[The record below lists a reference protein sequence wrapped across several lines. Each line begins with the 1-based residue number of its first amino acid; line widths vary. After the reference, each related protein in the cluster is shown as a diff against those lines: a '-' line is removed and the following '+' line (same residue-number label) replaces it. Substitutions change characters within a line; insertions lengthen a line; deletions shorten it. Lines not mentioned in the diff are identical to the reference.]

1 MTLSGIGASPGVAV
15 GPVFRLEPEELAV
28 REAEIEDCDLDHEI
42 QAFRDALDLAR
53 HDLTAIRDG
62 IAAEVGENAAAI
74 YDAHLLI
81 LDDPDMIKAVESGVR
96 NRHRN
101 AAWVFQGV
109 MSSVAARFDKI
120 DDEYLRERR
129 SDILDCER
137 RVLRYLLGAARRS
150 VADLKAPAVIIAH
163 DLGPSEVAM
172 LPRDKVLA
180 FVLEVGGRTSHGA
193 IVARGRGIPA
203 VMSVKG
209 VLQAVK
215 AGDRAAVDG
224 FAGTVEVNP
233 DESRTTSFQ
242 RRLER
247 LRLQAGSLAAMLEQ
261 PAVTLDGRRI
271 ELAANIEQPPDAAE
285 AAEVGADGIGL
296 FRTEFFY
303 LNRVDR
309 PSEEEQYGAYRGVT
323 ETMAGRPV
331 IFRTMDLGGDKVAS
345 YLGVTHE
352 TNPFLGLRGIRLA
365 LASPEMFRTQIRAIY
380 RASAHGKVRMMFPMV
395 SSVEELLKT
404 LELRDR
410 VLADLKRD
418 RVPHDAHVETG
429 IMIET
434 PSAVWMADALA
445 KHAEFFSIGS
455 NDLIQYTLAMDRD
468 NERLAHLYEPL
479 DPAVLRSIAHT
490 VQAAHAA
497 GRWVGV
503 CGEMAGDPHTAAL
516 LVGLGVDELSVSCYD
531 LPRVK
536 AAVRSIRA
544 DAVRAV
550 AEQALASASAAP
562 VRALVRERI
571 DALMPSYLSLD
582 RDATEF
588 ERTLVAAPAPA
599 KRSSKPATRVMPRPA
614 EKPAGKAAGKQAAR
628 EGSKSAA
635 RRVR

>member
-96 NRHRN
+96 DRHRN

-380 RASAHGKVRMMFPMV
+380 RASAHGRVRMMFPMV

>member
-1 MTLSGIGASPGVAV
+1 MTHTGIAASPGVAV
-15 GPVFRLEPEELAV
+15 GPVFRLEPEEFAV
-28 REAEIEDCDLDHEI
+28 RDVEIAADGVESEI
-42 QAFRDALDLAR
+42 ASFRGALDASR
-53 HDLTAIRDG
+53 RDLVGIRDG
-62 IAAEVGENAAAI
+62 IASELGEGAAQI

-81 LDDPDMIKAVESGVR
+81 LDDPEMISAVEKGVR
-96 NRHRN
+96 ERRRN
-101 AAWVFQGV
+101 AASVFRDV
-109 MSSVAARFDKI
+109 MASVAAHFENV

-137 RVLRYLLGAARRS
+137 RVLRHLLGVGRRTL
-150 VADLKAPAVIIAH
+150 ADLRQPAIIVAH

-172 LPRDKVLA
+172 LPRDRVLA

-203 VMSVKG
+203 VVSVRG
-209 VLQAVK
+209 ALQAVR
-215 AGDRAAVDG
+215 AGDEAAVDG

-233 DESRTTSFQ
+233 DERRTVHY
-242 RRLER
+242 RRRMER
-247 LRLQAGSLAAMLEQ
+247 LRLQMGSLQIMLDQ
-261 PAVTLDGRRI
+261 PAVTLDGKRI
-271 ELAANIEQPPDAAE
+271 ELGANLELPSDAPQALE
-285 AAEVGADGIGL
+285 AGADGIGL

-303 LNRVDR
+303 LNRVDL
-309 PSEEEQYGAYRGVT
+309 PSEEEQYQAYRGVT
-323 ETMAGRPV
+323 EHMAGRPV
-331 IFRTMDLGGDKVAS
+331 IFRSMDLGGDKVAS

-365 LASPEMFRTQIRAIY
+365 LASPEMFRTQMRAIY
-380 RASAHGKVRMMFPMV
+380 RASAHGKVRLMFPMV
-395 SSVEELLKT
+395 SSVEELLRT
-404 LELRDR
+404 LELRDE
-410 VLADLKRD
+410 VLADLARHS
-418 RVPHDAHVETG
+418 VPHDPNVETG

-479 DPAVLRSIAHT
+479 DPAVLRSIRHT
-490 VQAAHAA
+490 VQCGHAA

-544 DAVRAV
+544 DVAREV
-550 AEQALASASAAP
+550 AEAALACASAAP
-562 VRALVRERI
+562 VRALVRERF
-571 DALMPSYLSLD
+571 DALMPSYLTLD
-582 RDATEF
+582 RD
-588 ERTLVAAPAPA
+588 VANGDA
-599 KRSSKPATRVMPRPA
+599 M
-614 EKPAGKAAGKQAAR
+614 
-628 EGSKSAA
+628 GSHSPEPGAM
-635 RRVR
+635 RRDA

>member
-96 NRHRN
+96 DRHRN

-490 VQAAHAA
+490 VQAAHTA

-562 VRALVRERI
+562 VRALVREKI

-582 RDATEF
+582 RDATES
-588 ERTLVAAPAPA
+588 ERTLVAASAPA
-599 KRSSKPATRVMPRPA
+599 KRASKPATRVMPRPT
-614 EKPAGKAAGKQAAR
+614 EKPAGKQAAK

>member
-1 MTLSGIGASPGVAV
+1 MTLTGIAASPGVAV

-28 REAEIEDCDLDHEI
+28 REAEIEQCDVEPEI
-42 QAFRDALDLAR
+42 AKFRGALDASR
-53 HDLTAIRDG
+53 RDLTAIRDG
-62 IAAEVGENAAAI
+62 IAAELGEDEARI

-81 LDDPDMIKAVESGVR
+81 LEDPEMIRAVERGVR
-96 NRHRN
+96 ERHRN

-109 MSSVAARFDKI
+109 MSSVAARFENL

-137 RVLRYLLGAARRS
+137 RVLRHLLGAGRRTL
-150 VADLKAPAVIIAH
+150 AELRQAAVIVAH
-163 DLGPSEVAM
+163 DLGPSEVAV

-203 VMSVKG
+203 VLSVRG
-209 VLQAVK
+209 LMHTVRT
-215 AGDRAAVDG
+215 GDQIAVDG

-233 DESRTTSFQ
+233 GESRALHF
-242 RRLER
+242 RKRLER
-247 LRLQAGSLAAMLEQ
+247 LRLQAGSLQAMLEQ
-261 PAVTLDGRRI
+261 PAVTLDGRRV
-271 ELAANIEQPPDAAE
+271 ELGANLELPSDAPLALE
-285 AAEVGADGIGL
+285 AGADGIGL

-303 LNRVDR
+303 LNRVDL
-309 PSEEEQYGAYRGVT
+309 PSEEEQFVAYRDV
-323 ETMAGRPV
+323 AARLAPRPV

-345 YLGVTHE
+345 YLGMTHE

-380 RASAHGKVRMMFPMV
+380 RASAHGRVRMMFPMV
-395 SSVEELLKT
+395 SSVEELLRT
-404 LELRDR
+404 LELRDQ
-410 VLADLKRD
+410 VVADLR
-418 RVPHDAHVETG
+418 RQRIPHDAQLETG

-445 KHAEFFSIGS
+445 KHAQFFSIGS

-479 DPAVLRSIAHT
+479 DPAVLRSIRHT
-490 VQAAHAA
+490 IQAAHAA

-503 CGEMAGDPHTAAL
+503 CGEMAGDPHVAAL

-536 AAVRSIRA
+536 AAIRSIRA
-544 DAVRAV
+544 DQVRTV
-550 AEQALASASAAP
+550 ADLALACPSAAP
-562 VRALVRERI
+562 VRALVRERL
-571 DALMPSYLSLD
+571 DALMPSYLALD
-582 RDATEF
+582 RDA
-588 ERTLVAAPAPA
+588 
-599 KRSSKPATRVMPRPA
+599 A
-614 EKPAGKAAGKQAAR
+614 EEPAAGPAA
-628 EGSKSAA
+628 KSAGRA
-635 RRVR
+635 VP

>member
-1 MTLSGIGASPGVAV
+1 VTLFGIAASPGIAV

-28 REAEIEDCDLDHEI
+28 REAELEDCDLED
-42 QAFRDALDLAR
+42 QVKAFRDALEFAR

-62 IAAEVGENAAAI
+62 IAIELGEGAAAI

-81 LDDPDMIKAVESGVR
+81 LDDPEMIRSVELGVR
-96 NRHRN
+96 ERHRN

-109 MSSVAARFDKI
+109 MSSVAARFEQI

-129 SDILDCER
+129 ADILDVER
-137 RVLRYLLGAARRS
+137 RVLRYLLGAGRRS
-150 VADLKAPAVIIAH
+150 LADMKEPAIIVAH
-163 DLGPSEVAM
+163 DLWPSEVAM
-172 LPRDKVLA
+172 LPRDRVLA

-203 VMSVKG
+203 VMGVKG
-209 VLQAVK
+209 ALHAVK
-215 AGDRAAVDG
+215 AGDHAAVDG
-224 FAGTVEVNP
+224 FAGSVEVNP
-233 DESRTTSFQ
+233 DEARATAFQ

-247 LRLQAGSLAAMLEQ
+247 LRLQAGSLQAMLEQ

-271 ELAANIEQPPDAAE
+271 ELAANIELPTDAPE
-285 AAEVGADGIGL
+285 ALESGADGIGL

-309 PSEEEQYGAYRGVT
+309 PSEEEQYAAYRGVT

-380 RASAHGKVRMMFPMV
+380 RASAHGKVRLMFPMV
-395 SSVEELLKT
+395 SSVEELLRA
-404 LELRDR
+404 LELRDQ
-410 VLADLKRD
+410 VLVDLKRQK
-418 RVPHDAHVETG
+418 VPHDPKVETG

-479 DPAVLRSIAHT
+479 DPAVLRSIQHT
-490 VQAAHAA
+490 VKAAHAA

-544 DAVRAV
+544 DAARAV
-550 AEQALASASAAP
+550 AEEALACASAAP
-562 VRALVRERI
+562 VKALVRERI
-571 DALMPSYLSLD
+571 DAMMPSYLARD
-582 RDATEF
+582 RDAVEP
-588 ERTLVAAPAPA
+588 EPAAKPAP
-599 KRSSKPATRVMPRPA
+599 RPAPKKGSQPPTREMPRPA
-614 EKPAGKAAGKQAAR
+614 SLQGKGASKAA
-628 EGSKSAA
+628 E
-635 RRVR
+635 RRGR

>member
-1 MTLSGIGASPGVAV
+1 MTLQGIAVSPGVAV
-15 GPVFRLEPEELAV
+15 GPVFRLEPEELGV
-28 REAEIEDCDLDHEI
+28 REAEIETCDLDHEM

-53 HDLTAIRDG
+53 HDLTTIRNG
-62 IAAEVGENAAAI
+62 IATELGEDAAAI

-81 LDDPDMIKAVESGVR
+81 LDDPEMIKAVESGVR
-96 NRHRN
+96 DRRRN

-109 MSSVAARFDKI
+109 MGSVAARFDNI

-137 RVLRYLLGAARRS
+137 RVLRYLLGSGRRS
-150 VADLKAPAVIIAH
+150 LGVKTPAIIVAH

-209 VLQAVK
+209 ALHAVK
-215 AGDRAAVDG
+215 AGDHAAVDG

-233 DESRTTSFQ
+233 DAARAVVYQ

-247 LRLQAGSLAAMLEQ
+247 LRLQAGSLQAMLEQ

-271 ELAANIEQPPDAAE
+271 ELAANLELPGDAPRAVE
-285 AAEVGADGIGL
+285 AGADGIGL

-309 PSEEEQYGAYRGVT
+309 PSEEEQYGAYREVT

-395 SSVEELLKT
+395 SSVEELLRA

-410 VLADLKRD
+410 VLSELKRD
-418 RVPHDAHVETG
+418 HVPHDPAVETG

-434 PSAVWMADALA
+434 PSAVWMADELA
-445 KHAEFFSIGS
+445 KHSAFFSIGS

-479 DPAVLRSIAHT
+479 DPAVLRSIRHT
-490 VQAAHAA
+490 VDAAHAA

-536 AAVRSIRA
+536 AAIRSIRA

-550 AEQALASASAAP
+550 AKQALASASAAP

-571 DALMPSYLSLD
+571 DALMPSYLAL
-582 RDATEF
+582 
-588 ERTLVAAPAPA
+588 EREPEAENGPGATLVTAAARAEKA
-599 KRSSKPATRVMPRPA
+599 KPERATQSPTRRMPKPETRPA
-614 EKPAGKAAGKQAAR
+614 EKPAAKGP
-628 EGSKSAA
+628 A
-635 RRVR
+635 RRAR

>member
-15 GPVFRLEPEELAV
+15 GPVFRLEPEELSV
-28 REAEIEDCDLDHEI
+28 REAEIEACDLDHEI

-81 LDDPDMIKAVESGVR
+81 LDDPDMIKAVETGVR
-96 NRHRN
+96 ERHRN
-101 AAWVFQGV
+101 AAWVFQAV
-109 MSSVAARFDKI
+109 MSSVAARFEQI

-150 VADLKAPAVIIAH
+150 VADLKSPAVIVAH

-209 VLQAVK
+209 ALHAVK
-215 AGDRAAVDG
+215 VGDRAAVDG

-233 DESRTTSFQ
+233 DASRTTTFQ

-285 AAEVGADGIGL
+285 AAAVGADGIGL

-309 PSEEEQYGAYRGVT
+309 PSEEEQYAAYRGVT
-323 ETMAGRPV
+323 ETMGGRPV

-418 RVPHDAHVETG
+418 HVPHDPKVETG

-434 PSAVWMADALA
+434 PSAVWMADELA

-479 DPAVLRSIAHT
+479 DPAVLRSIRHT
-490 VQAAHAA
+490 VDAAHAA

-503 CGEMAGDPHTAAL
+503 CGEMAGDPHTAVL

-536 AAVRSIRA
+536 AAVRSVRA
-544 DAVRAV
+544 DDVRAV
-550 AEQALASASAAP
+550 AKLALEAASAAP

-582 RDATEF
+582 RDAPEA
-588 ERTLVAAPAPA
+588 ERDRVAAAV
-599 KRSSKPATRVMPRPA
+599 PATKRASSSPTRQMPRPA
-614 EKPAGKAAGKQAAR
+614 EKPAKGAGK
-628 EGSKSAA
+628 ESKSAA

>member
-96 NRHRN
+96 DRHRN

-490 VQAAHAA
+490 VQAAHTA